1 MLSMTA
7 RCLLVTTLLLSF
19 AAHAGSIQEVLD
31 HPGRP
36 DSDREDDDRRHPVA
50 IMTFAGIGEG
60 DVVLEIG
67 AGRGYTTELV
77 SRMVGESGVVY
88 AHRISPDRLIGNRLP
103 NVITVPD
110 EPADLAERLAA
121 AGATKGGVDTVLA
134 FFSLHDGYGNPD
146 NDMQLIY
153 RTLEDYLKPGGEFI
167 VLDNS
172 ATAGSGLDAVPQLHR
187 IDEEFLKSDII
198 EAGFGFAG
206 ESDALR
212 NPDDDLESS
221 WFEDTDTRKAGYQDR
236 FAFRF
241 RKAN

>member
-1 MLSMTA
+1 MLSITVRISA
-7 RCLLVTTLLLSF
+7 LAALFLSL
-19 AAHAGSIQEVLD
+19 AAQAGSVQEALA
-31 HPGRP
+31 HPARP

-50 IMTFAGIGEG
+50 VMTFAGIGEG
-60 DVVLEIG
+60 DVVIEIG
-67 AGRGYTTELV
+67 AGRGYTTELA
-77 SRMVGESGVVY
+77 SRMVGDTGTIY
-88 AHRISPDRLIGNRLP
+88 AHRINADRLIGNRLP

-110 EPADLAERLAA
+110 EPGDFADRLAA
-121 AGATKGGVDTVLA
+121 AGATKGGVDMVLA

-153 RTLEDYLKPGGEFI
+153 RTIGDYLKPGGEFI

-172 ATAGSGLDAVPQLHR
+172 ATAGSGLDSVPTLHR

-198 EAGFGFAG
+198 KAGFQFAG
-206 ESDALR
+206 ESDVLR

-221 WFEDTDTRKAGYQDR
+221 WFEDTDARKAGYQDR

-241 RKAN
+241 RKVN